1 MKILYFDKS
10 IVTMTQAGQTT
21 GWYIVRL
28 IYYPLGANLSLEI
41 DRFEDDI
48 KRPSATFLGFGIKAQ
63 K

>member
-1 MKILYFDKS
+1 
-10 IVTMTQAGQTT
+10 MTQAGQTT

-48 KRPSATFLGFGIKAQ
+48 KRPSATILGFGIKAQ